1 MEETPFAPP
10 MKAQGALVEIESARA
25 IQEVQAAMIIAKRF
39 PRDQNEAH
47 TRIMKAC
54 ERYSLADKAMYA
66 YPRGGKTV
74 TGPSIRLAEVIAQNW
89 QNLEFGVRELSQ
101 HAGKSEA
108 EAFAWDMEMNT
119 KQIKTFQVPH
129 VRYTKKDGNVRLT
142 DPRDVYEYVANLGA
156 RRMRAC
162 ILGIIPGD
170 VVEDAVAQCEKTLR
184 EGNKKKPIQDRIR
197 IMLKGFDGLGISQ
210 AMIEQ
215 RLGHE
220 VGITTDDE
228 LLELNKIG
236 RSISDNIT
244 GREEWFDFK
253 AESDKVAAAA
263 LNDKLKADKPTKPS
277 NDIYKAT
284 ENKIAEEHRKIKAE
298 EEEEKEDQIRKLY
311 KGLGDQAFAEFVVS
325 HANAIP
331 NMEQVYQNEIR
342 ASHYKRAKK
351 KGGLLEGKPYPLDAP
366 KEAFEGPNDN
376 PPDETETEN
385 EKTVRLVEGARL
397 TESGIAI
404 KGCPNSSDEGISVLT
419 DKCDGI
425 GMDACKSREGCPNW
439 TEYDKQSD

>member
-1 MEETPFAPP
+1 MEEMNFAPA
-10 MKAQGALVEIESARA
+10 KTHGALVEIESARA

-54 ERYSLADKAMYA
+54 ERYSLASKAMYA

-101 HAGKSEA
+101 YEGKSEA

-129 VRYTKKDGNVRLT
+129 IRYTKEKGNVRLT
-142 DPRDVYEYVANLGA
+142 DPRDVYEYVASLGA

-162 ILGIIPGD
+162 ILGIVPGD

-197 IMLKGFDGLGISQ
+197 IMLKSFDEIGITQ
-210 AMIEQ
+210 AIIEQ
-215 RLGHE
+215 RLRHE

-244 GREEWFDFK
+244 SREEWFDIKTESEK
-253 AESDKVAAAA
+253 AIKAAA
-263 LNDKLKADKPTKPS
+263 DKSQSKGQPKT
-277 NDIYKAT
+277 DIYKPKEET
-284 ENKIAEEHRKIKAE
+284 PPPETPEAEKEKP
-298 EEEEKEDQIRKLY
+298 KEDQTRKLY
-311 KGLGDQAFAEFVVS
+311 KGLGDANFQEFVNS
-325 HANAIP
+325 
-331 NMEQVYQNEIR
+331 R
-342 ASHYKRAKK
+342 ASVIPSLEKIYRDEIQASWLIRAKK
-351 KGGLLEGKPYPLDAP
+351 EGGLLEGKPYPLDMP
-366 KEAFEGPNDN
+366 KEA
-376 PPDETETEN
+376 
-385 EKTVRLVEGARL
+385 VEGSEDS
-397 TESGIAI
+397 TEEEKPIEVTEEYPI
-404 KGCPNSSDEGISVLT
+404 ECPDRDNDPVSVACCENT
-419 DKCDGI
+419 CEDWRSDKCENFLAYQANIKTG
-425 GMDACKSREGCPNW
+425 GE
-439 TEYDKQSD
+439 